1 MFVFDNRCYFNPEV
15 VEGEEPPFHFVRLT
29 PEEEQEIPWA
39 NATTMGEFVGQKLF
53 VTDVSDRY
61 PRLRFVWLELVY
73 DKEAAVLMGHHPPLG
88 AGSPL
93 HVLEPLTTRY
103 IIAQSL

>member
-1 MFVFDNRCYFNPEV
+1 MFVFDNRRYFNPEV
-15 VEGEEPPFHFVRLT
+15 VEGEEPPFNFVRLT

-39 NATTMGEFVGQKLF
+39 NATTMGEFVGQKLS

-73 DKEAAVLMGHHPPLG
+73 DKELSLWDIILVWVQDRLSMCL
-88 AGSPL
+88 SPSR
-93 HVLEPLTTRY
+93 PD
-103 IIAQSL
+103 IS